1 MHPLLLGLGISTSA
15 ARGDDPVADALT
27 AERLGYD
34 FVSAS
39 DHPVGTHPSYATLT
53 LLTWIAARTSRITVA
68 TRVLGVPF
76 RRPAV
81 LAKSIESLDRLSGGR
96 VILGLGAGYSDDEIR
111 ALGGRSHTP
120 GQKITG
126 LADAVQIIRGSWS
139 EPAFT
144 HAGEVYGVEALDL
157 QPKPARTIPI
167 WLGTF
172 GPRALGV
179 TGQLADGWIPS
190 LGHAPP
196 ARIPEMRER
205 ISAAAVAAGREPDA
219 VRCLYNVP
227 VRIDPAGR
235 STDDE
240 VAGPAE
246 AVVERLQEFRQLGFT
261 GFNLIV
267 SGPDPVAQTQAI
279 AENVLP
285 ALRSRG
291 L

>member
-39 DHPVGTHPSYATLT
+39 DHPVGTHPSYGTLT

-111 ALGGRSHTP
+111 ALGCRSHTR
-120 GQKITG
+120 GEKVTG
-126 LADAVQIIRGSWS
+126 LADAVQIIRGTWS

-144 HAGEVYGVEALDL
+144 HAGEVYRVDALDL
-157 QPKPARTIPI
+157 EPKPARTIPI

-219 VRCLYNVP
+219 VRCVYNVP

-240 VAGPAE
+240 VAGPAA

-261 GFNLIV
+261 GFNLMV
-267 SGPDPVAQTQAI
+267 SGPDLVAQTQAI
-279 AENVLP
+279 AEDVLP
-285 ALRSRG
+285 VLR
-291 L
+291 